1 MGIYNEKQREQISI
15 ESLNRMFRINTK
27 GRVQSYI
34 SDNDK
39 EPMWDGHIYIYKE
52 SGSERKTDFLF
63 RIPVQV
69 KSKEVSKFDNKFI
82 SYPIEKKCLEGYLN
96 DGGIIYFVVEI
107 KVDDDGDYK
116 TEIFYKVMVP
126 SVLKDILEVT
136 GEDQE
141 KKSVHIN
148 KFLNGKDEFLKA
160 CYHFYKV
167 RQIEGLDLIN
177 NRVPIEKVLDKRIEI
192 LTLNGISDIFTGDY
206 CLYYIDENNIKVP
219 VKLSMENVEY
229 EIKTDYDF
237 GKDKVYFDNYKRHFN
252 SKGEEFITFGD
263 TIKISKNKVVI
274 KSSKKDICLRYRT
287 IEYLLNE
294 LIDKDYKFK
303 GEEAQLIERLKNEKE
318 FIKEIF
324 KLCKKFNIDSSTVKL
339 KDFKNE
345 DYNAV
350 YLLSSVK
357 EYEMKIDSAKE
368 VRPILIRFLNYEI
381 VLLKLVYKDDIVEY
395 YDYYTKKIKV
405 GIVWKTE
412 NKNVVFSRFA
422 LSDERILTAYN
433 FNKEVVRESLVMPK
447 DGNEKEVAERY
458 NVFMLALIKAWDL
471 KPKKEYIDLIKYLEE
486 IISGYID
493 DDIEFINK
501 AQIEYRLNNKL
512 LSHKTRDR
520 LYKIKFKE
528 DTENTLK
535 CGICILLEDYEGF
548 NENFILLTEED
559 KQAFLSYPIYS
570 LYKKQPSK

>member
-1 MGIYNEKQREQISI
+1 
-15 ESLNRMFRINTK
+15 MFRINTK

-160 CYHFYKV
+160 CHHFYKV

-493 DDIEFINK
+493 NDIEFINK